1 MSWIRRNRAHVLV
14 VGLLLLSLLL
24 FIANMKKPANR
35 NWLDRALLWV
45 TAPVQNAVVWV
56 IDEAVDLWQGYVF
69 LVGLREENQQLEDR
83 IEELE
88 LEVARLREIK
98 AENARLRELVDMRE
112 RLPGVPTLAARVIG
126 VGTSA
131 VARTIRIAAGADDG
145 VQRGTAV
152 VSGAGLVGR
161 VISVT
166 GDYAEVQL
174 VVDGRSA
181 VDVVIQRSR
190 ARGIVRGRGEDELCS
205 VDHLVRTADVEVGDT
220 AVTSG
225 VGGIHPPG
233 LPVGTIKRVTS
244 PEAGVFREADLE
256 PAVDFEALEEVL
268 VVLPREQV
276 PEAAGGAE

>member
-1 MSWIRRNRAHVLV
+1 MSWFRRNRAYLLV
-14 VGLLLLSLLL
+14 VGLLLFALLL
-24 FIANMKKPANR
+24 FIANMKRPANR

-45 TAPVQNAVVWV
+45 SAPVQEALTWA
-56 IDEAVDLWQGYVF
+56 IDGAVDTWESYVF
-69 LVGLREENQQLEDR
+69 LVGLREQNRQLKSR

-88 LEVARLREIK
+88 LEVARLREAE

-112 RLPGVPTLAARVIG
+112 RLPAVQTLAARVVG
-126 VGTSA
+126 VGTSP
-131 VARTIRIAAGADDG
+131 VARTIRIAAGTDDG
-145 VQRGTAV
+145 VQMGAAV
-152 VSGAGLVGR
+152 ISGAGLVGR
-161 VISVT
+161 VINVV

-233 LPVGTIKRVTS
+233 LPVGTINRVTS

-256 PAVDFEALEEVL
+256 PAVDFQSLEEVL
-268 VVLPREQV
+268 VVLPRSQI
-276 PEAAGGAE
+276 PGGEGAKE